1 MKRLIV
7 LCIGLAAASSLLW
20 TGFAAAANVRT
31 GEAPHVMSNEVVDGT
46 LYAGGNTLRVEGRV
60 QGDFICAGQDVD
72 ISGVIEG
79 DVLCAA
85 QKITI
90 SGEVQ
95 GDVRVAAQQVRLE
108 GMVAGSVSLAGQQVD
123 LSERSQV
130 ARDLTAVGQQVLLNG
145 SVGRDAHAMAE
156 TFYANATLGR
166 HLEVKASNI
175 SLGDKTK
182 IAGDFIYTSS
192 SDADVP
198 ASASVTGKTEHLI
211 PEVTAATPQRSY
223 VGSMLIAFLGFV
235 VLGAAVLVAAPRIL
249 RATTRAISKSPLLT
263 LGAGFAGL
271 VLPPFIAGMLLLTI
285 IGMPLA
291 LLVLFGW
298 IISLL
303 LGLVVS
309 GQALGQIIVKKMGW
323 QAIFAQLLGLG
334 ALFGVAFIPYV
345 GPFVLLM
352 AVIWGVG
359 GQWHAVVTHRSLDF
373 KVTKE
378 KA

>member
-1 MKRLIV
+1 MKRILV
-7 LCIGLAAASSLLW
+7 VFIGLAAASSLLW
-20 TGFAAAANVRT
+20 TGFAVAANVRT
-31 GEAPHVMSNEVVDGT
+31 GDAPHVMSNEVIDGT

-60 QGDFICAGQDVD
+60 QGDFICGGQDVD

-108 GMVAGSVSLAGQQVD
+108 GKVAGSVSLLGQQVD

-130 ARDLTAVGQQVLLNG
+130 GRDLTAIGQQVLLNG
-145 SVGRDAHAMAE
+145 SVGRDAQAMAE
-156 TFYANATLGR
+156 TFYANATVGR
-166 HLEVKASNI
+166 HLEIQAPQV
-175 SLGDKTK
+175 SLGDKTDV
-182 IAGDFIYTSS
+182 AGDFIYTSKA
-192 SDADVP
+192 DAAVP
-198 ASASVTGKTEHLI
+198 ASARIAGKTEHLV
-211 PEVTAATPQRSY
+211 PEVPATHQRSY
-223 VGSMLIAFLGFV
+223 VSSVLIAFLSFA
-235 VLGAAVLVAAPRIL
+235 VLGAAVLVATPRIL
-249 RATTRAISKSPLLT
+249 QATTRTINASPLLT

-271 VLPPFIAGMLLLTI
+271 VLPPLVAGMLLLTV

-291 LLVLFGW
+291 LLVLFSW
-298 IISLL
+298 VISLL

-323 QAIFAQLLGLG
+323 PAIIAQLVGLG
-334 ALFGVAFIPYV
+334 VLFGVALI
-345 GPFVLLM
+345 PFVGAFVMLI

-359 GQWHAVVTHRSLDF
+359 GQWHTVVKHRGLDF
-373 KVTKE
+373 KPTKD
-378 KA
+378 KS